1 MFELAIILPDWLI
14 TILSTFG
21 SAVLGVLGKFVWD
34 YLMEK
39 RQLRANRMTQLI
51 KLRSTL
57 QEGKQLY
64 DIQTKFVVRLVAS
77 ITSRTGN
84 KMGGSSDAFFSSNY
98 DTMNEDE
105 KDMFIMIR
113 GITSNSM
120 KRTSDDI
127 LKWIDENSEFKTNSI
142 KPLKNS
148 IGPQLA
154 QQITK
159 LELFTN
165 LWQDKYSVWMANEK
179 HAFVNI
185 MDNNP
190 DGSMIPTELNSLIDQ
205 SIEIIRRDVGI
216 FQSKLSH

>member
-1 MFELAIILPDWLI
+1 
-14 TILSTFG
+14 
-21 SAVLGVLGKFVWD
+21 
-34 YLMEK
+34 
-39 RQLRANRMTQLI
+39 
-51 KLRSTL
+51 
-57 QEGKQLY
+57 
-64 DIQTKFVVRLVAS
+64 
-77 ITSRTGN
+77 
-84 KMGGSSDAFFSSNY
+84 MGGSSDAFFSSNY